1 MSIFDY
7 QAAIKITFDKEIAS
21 DPEVVTG
28 TEYYQ
33 MPTPAETIRT
43 NLSSSDYSGYPK
55 GNAFDTDATTYWRAN
70 STSAGQWI
78 GRDFGQD
85 VTLTKIIA
93 RFDYSSGRP
102 NAYQLQGSANGTDW
116 VDVATG
122 SFANASGD
130 QAITFAAA
138 TYRYWRLYFTTKYS
152 SYYTCSELSF
162 YCTRNTYN
170 VAAWTVTGTERNMV
184 PSGTTR
190 AEIYTVRKVTKSLDS
205 LSVILWLDMF
215 DRMRSPASD
224 VTVAYNKLLGN
235 LVDGDSQA
243 VESFSIAFT
252 PANIVQ
258 YNNPHDPEHLSA
270 NIAMTVSCF
279 EVTFKYIPAESSSF
293 LVPDLDNPYMDENI
307 SAQAAMT
314 IVVTNVGGL
323 PL

>member
-1 MSIFDY
+1 MSVFDY
-7 QAAIKITFDKEIAS
+7 QAAIQITFDKEIAS
-21 DPEVVTG
+21 DPAVITG
-28 TEYYQ
+28 TEYFEEHIPYV
-33 MPTPAETIRT
+33 TART

-70 STSAGQWI
+70 STAAGQYI
-78 GRDFGQD
+78 GRDFGEP
-85 VTLTKIIA
+85 VTLSKIVA

-102 NAYQLQGSANGTDW
+102 NAYQLQGSTNGTDW

-122 SFANASGD
+122 SFSNASGD
-130 QAITFAAA
+130 QPVTFAAA

-152 SYYTCSELSF
+152 SYYTCSELTF
-162 YCTRNTYN
+162 WGARNTYN

-184 PSGTTR
+184 PNGTTR
-190 AEIYTVRKVTKSLDS
+190 AETYTVRKVTKAPDN

-224 VTVAYNKLLGN
+224 VMVAYNKLLGN
-235 LVDGDSQA
+235 LVDVDSQT
-243 VESFSIAFT
+243 VESFSISFT
-252 PANIVQ
+252 PTNIVQ
-258 YNNPHDPEHLSA
+258 YNNPHDAENLSA
-270 NIAMTVSCF
+270 LANMTVAVN
-279 EVTFKYIPAESSSF
+279 EVTYRNTKSQ
-293 LVPDLDNPYMDENI
+293 DDHI